1 MKSKQTL
8 ETAPTVVPAHVGI
21 IMDGNGRWATARRLP
36 RAAGHRAGVKNIT
49 PVVSCALDYGVKCV
63 TLYAFSSENK
73 NRPEDEVNALVDLIR
88 KRLKPMT
95 RDLIKRGARIAF
107 SGDTSYFP
115 DDVRAIMRDV
125 ESENA
130 DGIAKTV
137 NIALNYGGRAEIIR
151 AAAMAARDGEVT
163 QAAFEKHLYTAGL
176 PDPDVIVRTGGEKR
190 LSNFLLYQAAYSEL
204 FFTDTLWPDFD
215 GAELTAMLKEF
226 AMRHRRFG
234 KV

>member
-8 ETAPTVVPAHVGI
+8 EATPTVAPAHVGI

-190 LSNFLLYQAAYSEL
+190 LSNFLLYQAAYREL
-204 FFTDTLWPDFD
+204 FYRSEERRVGTECDTRCRSRWAPY
-215 GAELTAMLKEF
+215 
-226 AMRHRRFG
+226 H
-234 KV
+234 